1 MRTDDRP
8 PFGDLLRHYREAASL
23 TREELAERAGLS
35 ANGIAAL
42 ERGER
47 RYPYP
52 HTVRALADALAL
64 SEEERHAFIA
74 AVPHRR
80 RATADPPA
88 HDNLPAPVRPLVG
101 RRREVAQIRQ
111 LLTTSRLVTLTGV
124 GGTGKTRLALQVAAE
139 SKDAFPGGRIFVD
152 LSPLDDPRLVPGTIE
167 RALDAQQAV
176 GASPEER
183 IARAIGDR
191 NLLLIVD
198 NFEHVI
204 EASTIVSSLLATA
217 PGLRVLATSRIPLRL
232 YGEQEFR
239 VPPLPLPSDPHRPE
253 ESEAVQL
260 FLQAARAVRP
270 DFTLTP
276 ANRETVAAICHRLDG
291 LPLAIEL
298 AAARIRLF
306 PPEALL
312 ARLSERHAT
321 LGTAPRDLPARQQT
335 LRQAFDWSYALL
347 TPEER
352 ALLAALGVFAGG
364 FTPEAVQAVC
374 LEDGAPTETL
384 MGLEA
389 LHLSSLVERS
399 DVPDGSLRFY
409 LLETVRAY
417 ALARLRE
424 SGAMDEVRERHA
436 HYFLG
441 VAEAA
446 APALTGAGQT
456 TWLTRLELEHDN
468 LRAALRWA
476 IERGELEV
484 GLRLSGALWRFWVA
498 RGLAREG
505 RRWFDAVLAA
515 GPPPFDTPEGVR
527 AYCDAL
533 IGAATVSMRLGE
545 LDAAEGLL
553 TQCLPL
559 ARSLGNPHLV
569 AGTLTQLGHIAVRQ
583 GRLAAARQDYQES
596 LELSRANADPWG
608 VAMAHAGLGDVALA
622 ESDYAAAR
630 DAFEEAC
637 HLVRA
642 EDDQLNLH
650 IVLCQLGYAH
660 LELGATEAARTCFAE
675 SLSLARAHRNRR
687 GIALALVQHG
697 RLADRLGD
705 IDRALFAYQES
716 LEIYRQNGSRPGIAD
731 CLEGMA
737 VALARGRDPEQ
748 AARLLGA
755 AGALRAAVGRSPLQ
769 IDRAELTRAA
779 TRARAALGEATFKA
793 VLAAGAAQPLEE
805 IIDHPL
811 GE

>member
-1 MRTDDRP
+1 MGTDDRP
-8 PFGDLLRHYREAASL
+8 PFGDLLRHHREAASL

-80 RATADPPA
+80 RAMADPPP
-88 HDNLPAPVRPLVG
+88 HDNLPAPVTPLVG
-101 RRREVAQIRQ
+101 RRREVARIRQ

-191 NLLLIVD
+191 TLLLVVD

-204 EASTIVSSLLATA
+204 EASTIVSSLLAAA

-239 VPPLPLPSDPHRPE
+239 VPPLPLPSDPHRAE
-253 ESEAVQL
+253 QSEAVQL

-276 ANRETVAAICHRLDG
+276 ANREAVAAICHRLDG

-312 ARLSERHAT
+312 ERLSERRAT

-335 LRQAFDWSYALL
+335 LRQTFDWSYALL

-374 LEDGAPTETL
+374 LEDGTPTDTL
-384 MGLEA
+384 MVLEA

-399 DVPDGSLRFY
+399 DEPGGGLRFY

-424 SGAMDEVRERHA
+424 SGAYDAVRERHA
-436 HYFLG
+436 RYFLTL
-441 VAEAA
+441 AEAA

-476 IERGELEV
+476 INGGETEV
-484 GLRLSGALWRFWVA
+484 GLRLTGALWRFWVA

-505 RRWFDAVLAA
+505 RRWFEAVLAA
-515 GPPPFDTPEGVR
+515 GPPALDTPEGMST
-527 AYCDAL
+527 YCNAL
-533 IGAATVSMRLGE
+533 IGAATVSMRLGD
-545 LDAAEGLL
+545 LDTAEGLL

-559 ARSLGNPHLV
+559 ARSLGNPHRV

-596 LELSRANADPWG
+596 LEISRANAHPWG
-608 VAMAHAGLGDVALA
+608 IAMAHAGLGDVALA

-637 HLVRA
+637 RLVRA

-650 IVLCQLGYAH
+650 IVLCQLGHAH
-660 LELGATEAARTCFAE
+660 LELGATEAARACFEE

-687 GIALALVQHG
+687 GVALALAQHG
-697 RLADRLGD
+697 YLANRLGD
-705 IDRALFAYQES
+705 IDRALSDYQAS
-716 LEIYRQNGSRPGIAD
+716 LEIYHQNGSRPGIAD
-731 CLEGMA
+731 CLEGIA
-737 VALARGRDPEQ
+737 VVLARGRDPEQ

-755 AGALRAAVGRSPLQ
+755 TGALRAAVGRTPLQ
-769 IDRAELTRAA
+769 IDRAELMRAA
-779 TRARAALGEATFKA
+779 TTARAALGEATFKA